1 MAIETSSQIINF
13 ESWIRDV
20 NELCLL
26 MLQVKLLSTSIEIL
40 KPEGVVLPPGRIED
54 ATPELVVC

>member
-1 MAIETSSQIINF
+1 
-13 ESWIRDV
+13 
-20 NELCLL
+20 